1 MNQAAAFTTDYFTI
15 HVDILVVTVA
25 VVTVAIVVRHRRLL
39 MNGFR
44 HADLEDVKR
53 LQGEG
58 RSWRVRDI
66 AGVGYLLSSLF
77 CTFPKQKY
85 YSALESYGFL
95 RVFAVFLL
103 TAGRPL
109 KPLFSNLSGEIR
121 KFNRPFAAAS

>member
-1 MNQAAAFTTDYFTI
+1 LNQAAAFTTDYFTI
-15 HVDILVVTVA
+15 HVNILVVTVT

-77 CTFPKQKY
+77 CTFPK
-85 YSALESYGFL
+85 
-95 RVFAVFLL
+95 
-103 TAGRPL
+103 
-109 KPLFSNLSGEIR
+109 
-121 KFNRPFAAAS
+121 